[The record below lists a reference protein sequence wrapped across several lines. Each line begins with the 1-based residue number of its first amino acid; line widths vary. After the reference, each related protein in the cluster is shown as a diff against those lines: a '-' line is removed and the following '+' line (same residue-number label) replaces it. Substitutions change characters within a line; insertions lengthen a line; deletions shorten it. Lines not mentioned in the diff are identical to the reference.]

1 MGSGAKHWLFKQNLF
16 VISNNTQAS
25 EFQNIKTKNNIKC
38 VWPLAQSR
46 MRLTSLS
53 GKSKYFHVGITDQWY
68 NSLEINQ
75 MLIVMENSKIRNFQ
89 RHFIIILD
97 LYWVNGS
104 L

>member
-16 VISNNTQAS
+16 VISNNTQVP
-25 EFQNIKTKNNIKC
+25 EYQNIKTKNNIKC
-38 VWPLAQSR
+38 VWPLARSR

-53 GKSKYFHVGITDQWY
+53 GKSEYFHVEKSDQWY

-75 MLIVMENSKIRNFQ
+75 MLIVKENSKFRNFQ